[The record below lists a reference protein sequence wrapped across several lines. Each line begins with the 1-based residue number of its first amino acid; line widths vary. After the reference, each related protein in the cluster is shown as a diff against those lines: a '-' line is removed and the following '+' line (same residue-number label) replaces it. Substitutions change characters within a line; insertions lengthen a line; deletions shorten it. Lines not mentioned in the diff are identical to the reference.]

1 MLPSPL
7 AKTQG
12 ISISMPTE
20 NTPDRVLLDI
30 ADYVMNYRVSGEALD
45 AARLCLVD
53 ALACALDALDH
64 PECTRLLGP
73 MVPGTIVPNGACVP
87 GTSYV
92 LDPAKAAFDFGCM
105 IRWLDYND
113 ATSGALTT
121 HPSDSLGGILMV
133 ADHLSRQRIAARKPP
148 LTMRDVL
155 DAMVRAYE
163 IQGALGLLNDF
174 RKFGIDQP
182 LLTRVASAAVLTR
195 MLGGTKQ
202 EVLNA
207 TSNAFIE
214 TTLSVVRNAPNIG
227 TRKNWATA
235 DASFGAVRLAYM
247 ALKGEAGY
255 PWVLTAKELGFYAA
269 RCGGEALKFG
279 GALGDGVIQQVMF
292 KLVPAGMHGQT
303 AAECAYRLHGIVRDR
318 LGDVERITLRCH
330 RTLMRI
336 MDKRGVLR
344 NAADRDHC
352 VQYIVAVGLLHG
364 HIGPHDF
371 EDGFAA
377 DPRIDALREKME
389 LIEDERYTKDF
400 SDPAKR
406 SSANAVQVHFR
417 DGSSTDKV
425 EVEYPAGHARRR
437 SEALPMLQA
446 KFESALRRR
455 FVVQRC
461 ERIAELCG
469 DAAGLEQTP
478 VSALVD
484 MFRT

>member
-1 MLPSPL
+1 ME
-7 AKTQG
+7 T
-12 ISISMPTE
+12 
-20 NTPDRVLLDI
+20 TPAQPDQVLVDI
-30 ADYVMNYRVSGEALD
+30 ARYVTSFSVSAEAIN

-73 MVPGTIVPNGACVP
+73 LVPGTIVPNGACVP
-87 GTSYV
+87 GTSNV

-121 HPSDSLGGILMV
+121 HPSDSLGGILML
-133 ADHLSRQRIAARKPP
+133 ADHLSRQRVAARRAP
-148 LTMRDVL
+148 LVMHDVL

-174 RKFGIDQP
+174 RKHGIDQP

-195 MLGGTKQ
+195 LLVGNEQ
-202 EVLNA
+202 AVLNA

-235 DASFGAVRLAYM
+235 DASLSAVRLAYM
-247 ALKGEAGY
+247 AVAGEDGY
-255 PWVLTAKELGFYAA
+255 PWVLTAKELGFYAS
-269 RCGGEALKFG
+269 RLRGETLEFG
-279 GALGDGVIQQVMF
+279 GPLGDGVIRQVMF

-303 AAECAYRLHGIVRDR
+303 AAECAFRLHPQVRDR
-318 LGDVERITLRCH
+318 YVDIDRIALRCH

-336 MDKRGVLR
+336 MDKRGSLR

-352 VQYIVAVGLLHG
+352 VQYIVAVGLLNG
-364 HIGPHDF
+364 RIDSHDF
-371 EDGFAA
+371 EDDFAA
-377 DPRIDALREKME
+377 DARIDALREKME
-389 LIEDERYTKDF
+389 ITHDERYTGDF

-406 SSANAVQVHFR
+406 SSANAVRVYFK
-417 DGSSTDKV
+417 DGSSTDEV
-425 EVEYPAGHARRR
+425 EVEYPAGHPHRRA
-437 SEALPMLQA
+437 EALPLLEA
-446 KFESALRRR
+446 KFESALKRR
-455 FVVQRC
+455 FAPKQV
-461 ERIAELCG
+461 ERIRAACA
-469 DAAGLEQTP
+469 DATLDDMP
-478 VSALVD
+478 VHEFVNLLRV
-484 MFRT
+484 